1 MNRFRYW
8 LQNFMTGRYG
18 ADQLNRFMLWVSLG
32 LMLLQLLFGRR
43 IRLFSYFYP
52 LALILLILCYFRM
65 FSRNVGK
72 RSQENMKFLEL
83 KDRLTGKGDRT
94 HRVYRCPSCGQK
106 VRVPRGKGRISI
118 HCPKCQRDFI
128 KRT

>member
-18 ADQLNRFMLWVSLG
+18 ADQLNRFMLWASLG

-72 RSQENMKFLEL
+72 RSQENMEISGAEGQT
-83 KDRLTGKGDRT
+83 DRQGRSDAPGVPLPQLRTEGEGSQREGKNIDSLPQVSERF
-94 HRVYRCPSCGQK
+94 Y
-106 VRVPRGKGRISI
+106 
-118 HCPKCQRDFI
+118 
-128 KRT
+128 

>member
-18 ADQLNRFMLWVSLG
+18 ADQLNRFMLWASLG

-83 KDRLTGKGDRT
+83 KDRLTGKGRSDAPGCTAAPAADR
-94 HRVYRCPSCGQK
+94 R
-106 VRVPRGKGRISI
+106 
-118 HCPKCQRDFI
+118 
-128 KRT
+128 